1 MVIVM
6 TIAEILMVIKHGRD
20 FLKDGYNL
28 ITVIN
33 IIFFF
38 IVYILDLNSLASSSK
53 ILSKTSNVVRPAA
66 SLIAN
71 L

>member
-6 TIAEILMVIKHGRD
+6 TVAEILMVLKHGRD

-28 ITVIN
+28 ITAIN
-33 IIFFF
+33 IVFFF